1 MYKVLIVEDE
11 SIIRR
16 GLINQID
23 WETYGYEIIGQA
35 ANGKEGMEKIR
46 YLQPDIVITDV
57 NMPIMDGLEMLEK
70 TYKDGNYF
78 SILLSGY
85 SEFEYAQKAMR
96 YGAIRYLLKPLDRNE
111 LISVL
116 KDAKNICDIGLR
128 GKKQDT
134 KIEYLSED
142 PSSENPVV
150 RQMVDIVQKEYMKKL
165 SMKVLVHRLHYSQT
179 YLHQKFKQE
188 MGITFTEYLNRYR
201 IEQAQRYL
209 KAGKT
214 VTETASLCGYI
225 DYKYFTHVFK
235 KYTDLSPREYLKTQK
250 V

>member
-1 MYKVLIVEDE
+1 
-11 SIIRR
+11 
-16 GLINQID
+16 
-23 WETYGYEIIGQA
+23 
-35 ANGKEGMEKIR
+35 
-46 YLQPDIVITDV
+46 
-57 NMPIMDGLEMLEK
+57 
-70 TYKDGNYF
+70 
-78 SILLSGY
+78 
-85 SEFEYAQKAMR
+85 
-96 YGAIRYLLKPLDRNE
+96 
-111 LISVL
+111 
-116 KDAKNICDIGLR
+116 
-128 GKKQDT
+128 
-134 KIEYLSED
+134 
-142 PSSENPVV
+142 
-150 RQMVDIVQKEYMKKL
+150 
-165 SMKVLVHRLHYSQT
+165 MKVLVHRLHYSQT